1 MVKKLPAVRKDVKNA
16 PLLCQEICSGVTFK
30 LNMIKIKQAAEFP
43 YFQATN
49 TVLPPLKRVTKCAR
63 QGAVCKWNNLYVYSK

>member
-49 TVLPPLKRVTKCAR
+49 TVLPPLKKTRNKMCETRCCMQVE
-63 QGAVCKWNNLYVYSK
+63 